1 MDALSAVRS
10 EKILASQM
18 HLPATLNL
26 QSPNKF
32 VRIQIGRVLT
42 HFKIKMLPR
51 ANLVMQCPSG
61 ERRMRKAML
70 HCLPTAWQTGPGVS
84 EFAGSRDVN
93 NENGDA
99 GWESE
104 ILAKLKILKE
114 SEI

>member
-1 MDALSAVRS
+1 MEITFSGNLLPKNGFFHVDASPTHGCLSAVRS

-32 VRIQIGRVLT
+32 VRIQIGRVQT

-70 HCLPTAWQTGPGVS
+70 HCLPTA
-84 EFAGSRDVN
+84 
-93 NENGDA
+93 
-99 GWESE
+99 
-104 ILAKLKILKE
+104 
-114 SEI
+114 